1 MSTPNLQLPTPRLA
15 VAVWK
20 LEVGRYLQADNG
32 ITPLVTAVPLAPSA
46 RPGGPGATRSC
57 PRVSTHAAPRFRA
70 SPVCDQSSSC
80 AVDRTLASWILGAS
94 APRCVV
100 DSVRSGP
107 AADPLNK
114 YVGSWK

>member
-1 MSTPNLQLPTPRLA
+1 VSTPNLQLPTPRLA

-94 APRCVV
+94 VCRGQREERA
-100 DSVRSGP
+100 SG
-107 AADPLNK
+107 
-114 YVGSWK
+114 